1 MATADAKQITEALG
15 AAPLWVDAADFGWV
29 GRPRL
34 WWLSTNWARMTLD
47 LETGEPLQWTRRGQW
62 DRLRVEEARRPVE
75 ALDMGD
81 LTFDDSVL
89 SGRRRLPCF
98 TTPALDEN
106 GRAAPKGCRGKI
118 PSDAQQRWSADR
130 RQFAPWHYMKEA
142 MVISSDGKLQIPPP
156 RVKEQLHHAGGL
168 HLGAG

>member
-1 MATADAKQITEALG
+1 MEALE
-15 AAPLWVDAADFGWV
+15 L
-29 GRPRL
+29 
-34 WWLSTNWARMTLD
+34 
-47 LETGEPLQWTRRGQW
+47 
-62 DRLRVEEARRPVE
+62 
-75 ALDMGD
+75 GD

-130 RQFAPWHYMKEA
+130 RQFAPWHYVKEA
-142 MVISSDGKLQIPPP
+142 MVVSSDGKLQVPPP
-156 RVKEQLHHAGGL
+156 RVKEQLHHMRGRATHRSTTAPATASLGTGGIGVWR
-168 HLGAG
+168 GACC

>member
-1 MATADAKQITEALG
+1 
-15 AAPLWVDAADFGWV
+15 
-29 GRPRL
+29 
-34 WWLSTNWARMTLD
+34 MTLD
-47 LETGEPLQWTRRGQW
+47 PETGEPLQWTRRGQW

-118 PSDAQQRWSADR
+118 PSDAQQRWSAE
-130 RQFAPWHYMKEA
+130 PWHYMKEA

-156 RVKEQLHHAGGL
+156 AGQGTAAPHAGGL
-168 HLGAG
+168 HLGAGGGATRRSHPPPPRTGAWRDACC